1 MNAAGVALAQASI
14 RPAMPVVSEAVMP
27 EWSALSRP
35 GLRILVVDDE
45 PAIVDLVTRYLRQQ
59 GADVVAAADADQ
71 AMHMVATDP
80 GIGVVVSDISMPGKS
95 GLLLT
100 EELLA
105 GRDDANALEVV
116 IMTGFA
122 TTEAAIGA
130 MRARAFDLIRKPLRL
145 AETAEIVARA
155 AASCAARRGRA
166 VREAEIRESMRAA
179 EEERR
184 RLAEQLWETQSGLQH
199 TRSALQNSERARVG
213 ILSVVSHELRTPLIP
228 VLGFSEFI
236 AASPDLPPEDL
247 RDYALQIHRAGT
259 DMLKLIEIALDVVAL
274 QDGGGLGPRAG
285 AWVVTLVGRVADGLG
300 EQARQ
305 RGVALALEGAPDVA
319 VYGDLE
325 RIERA
330 LHQLADNALKASPP
344 GGVVQL
350 AWASQGPGHTR
361 IEVLDRGP
369 GIPAQILAGLGDAF
383 LKADTSHARAWPG
396 AGLGLALA
404 TRVASAH
411 GGTLELRARQGG
423 GSQAVLILPHQ

>member
-1 MNAAGVALAQASI
+1 MRAAAVTSARRGN
-14 RPAMPVVSEAVMP
+14 RTAMPDDSGVVMP
-27 EWSALSRP
+27 DLSALSRP

-45 PAIVDLVTRYLRQQ
+45 PAIVDLLARYLRQQ
-59 GADVVAAADADQ
+59 GADVVQAAEADQ
-71 AMHMVATDP
+71 AMRMVATDS
-80 GIGVVVSDISMPGKS
+80 GIGVVVSDISMPGKN

-100 EELLA
+100 EQLLA
-105 GRDDANALEVV
+105 GRDDSDALEV
-116 IMTGFA
+116 IIITGFA

-155 AASCAARRGRA
+155 AASCVTRRGRA
-166 VREAEIRESMRAA
+166 VREAEIRESMSAA

-184 RLAEQLWETQSGLQH
+184 RLAEQLRETQSGLQH
-199 TRSALQNSERARVG
+199 SERARAG

-247 RDYALQIHRAGT
+247 RDYALQIHRAGR

-285 AWVVTLVGRVADGLG
+285 AWVVTLVGRVAEGLG
-300 EQARQ
+300 ERARQ
-305 RGVALALEGAPDVA
+305 RGVALALEGALDVA

-330 LHQLADNALKASPP
+330 VHQLADNAVKASPA

-350 AWASQGPGHTR
+350 ASASHGPGHTR

-369 GIPAQILAGLGDAF
+369 GIPAQILA
-383 LKADTSHARAWPG
+383 AWAMP
-396 AGLGLALA
+396 
-404 TRVASAH
+404 S
-411 GGTLELRARQGG
+411 
-423 GSQAVLILPHQ
+423 